1 MADTTQIADPNE
13 AAQWY
18 KIITDFPDFFANY
31 QTNYQGL
38 VAQGPYL
45 YANHPE
51 WKADYDALLN
61 SSTDTYNKL
70 FAVQD
75 SIASI
80 KGKWSDFTGWLSQT
94 TGFGFLPLVWVGI
107 SAASAAA
114 LIYEAGQL
122 LSQMADRAARYKM
135 AQDYEAKGMT
145 PAQAALQVKGVLG
158 APGSGGT
165 FLGISY
171 TVWIIG
177 AVALFFAPMLLKK
190 VRGG

>member
-38 VAQGPYL
+38 VAQGPYI
-45 YANHPE
+45 YANHLE
-51 WKADYDALLN
+51 WKADYDTLLN
-61 SSTDTYNKL
+61 SCTDTYNKL
-70 FAVQD
+70 FSIQD
-75 SIASI
+75 SINSI
-80 KGKWSDFTGWLSQT
+80 KSKWADFTGWLSAT
-94 TGFGFLPLVWVGI
+94 TGIGFLPLIWAGI
-107 SAASAAA
+107 SAASAAMI
-114 LIYEAGQL
+114 IYEASQK
-122 LSQMADRAARYKM
+122 LSAMEDRGARYSRV
-135 AQDYEAKGMT
+135 QFYEAKGMT
-145 PAQAALQVKGVLG
+145 PAQAAAQVINELG

-171 TVWIIG
+171 TVWILG